1 MHDTDSA
8 AKNWFDQGG
17 QAYLRYRP
25 DYPPEVAAY
34 LACLCPER
42 NQAVDVG
49 CGSGQLTV
57 QLADHFDLVTGMDT
71 SADQLAHA
79 LPHRRVRYLCAPAEK
94 LPLPDASA
102 SLITAAQAAH
112 WFVLPQFYLEVR
124 RIAAA
129 NAVIALIS
137 YGVLTLQGLLQ
148 DRFQRF
154 YREEI
159 WPFWPSERRL
169 VDSGYADLDFP
180 FPEYLAPQLSIV
192 KHWNLPELM
201 GYVSTWSAVRAAREA
216 GRTDMLQGFAA
227 DMTTLWGDPQRQR
240 ELRWPVKMR
249 VGDVAP
255 AG

>member
-1 MHDTDSA
+1 M
-8 AKNWFDQGG
+8 
-17 QAYLRYRP
+17 L
-25 DYPPEVAAY
+25 
-34 LACLCPER
+34 
-42 NQAVDVG
+42 
-49 CGSGQLTV
+49 GQLTV
-57 QLADHFDLVTGMDT
+57 QLAEHFDQVTGVDT

-79 LPHRRVRYLCAPAEK
+79 LPHRRVRYLCAPAEN
-94 LPLPDASA
+94 LMLPDAGI

-112 WFVLPQFYLEVR
+112 WFVLPKFYAEAR

-137 YGVLTLQGLLQ
+137 YGVLALPGGLQE
-148 DRFQRF
+148 RFQHF

-159 WPFWPSERRL
+159 WPFWPSGRRQ
-169 VDSGYADLDFP
+169 VDSGYAELDFP
-180 FPEYLAPQLSIV
+180 FPEYLAPRFSIV
-192 KHWNLPELM
+192 KHWTLPELL

-216 GRTDMLQGFAA
+216 GRTDMLQGFAR
-227 DMTTLWGDPQRQR
+227 DMTGLWGDPQRWR